1 MNEKENFVI
10 EDLDDHH
17 LVIKAEHEWR
27 VRQELET
34 EVMLLVLVAFVSLIC
49 ISSRRIRT
57 VSIDRSRLVGSLSIS
72 AIVLEHN
79 TNLSHTTLY

>member
-1 MNEKENFVI
+1 MNEKESFVI

-34 EVMLLVLVAFVSLIC
+34 EVRCSMVGGLPQTCLVHLHHG
-49 ISSRRIRT
+49 SSRRIPT
-57 VSIDRSRLVGSLSIS
+57 VSIELHHIYRCVTSNVQ
-72 AIVLEHN
+72 EF
-79 TNLSHTTLY
+79 

>member
-1 MNEKENFVI
+1 MKQILLIMNEKENFVI

-34 EVMLLVLVAFVSLIC
+34 EVMLLVLVAFVSLIFASAREEYVQC
-49 ISSRRIRT
+49 
-57 VSIDRSRLVGSLSIS
+57 RLIEANS
-72 AIVLEHN
+72 
-79 TNLSHTTLY
+79 